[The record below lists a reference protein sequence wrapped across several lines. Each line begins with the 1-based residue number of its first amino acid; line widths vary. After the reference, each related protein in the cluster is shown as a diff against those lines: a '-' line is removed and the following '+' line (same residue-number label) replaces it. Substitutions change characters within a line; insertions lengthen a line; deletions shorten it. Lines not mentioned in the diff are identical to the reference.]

1 CTSTCAPASPSLR
14 ATSRPTPSVEPV
26 TSAVFPLS
34 FSIAGLLT
42 GLDERD
48 HFGIPGVRSR
58 HSRRLKR
65 SQPVQPGAKKRRGEL
80 GLRLS
85 FEGGTSSSN
94 PSSSSKESGAN
105 SRRIGAYKVPQSEVG
120 VILWSLSASAHER
133 R

>member
-1 CTSTCAPASPSLR
+1 MSTHDRLADTAQPASRESAEEAAREER
-14 ATSRPTPSVEPV
+14 AIQRQVDKSDQG
-26 TSAVFPLS
+26 
-34 FSIAGLLT
+34 AGKYKN
-42 GLDERD
+42 E
-48 HFGIPGVRSR
+48 
-58 HSRRLKR
+58 
-65 SQPVQPGAKKRRGEL
+65 PGAKKRRGEL